1 METTVKTLAENPLLT
16 LFFVAGLG
24 FLLGR
29 IRVAGVSFG
38 VAMVLFL
45 GLGIGALDER
55 IALPEILT
63 QLGLVVFIYTL
74 GLGNGASFVRSLS
87 QNGMRTL
94 AVVLTS
100 LAVTAAVWYAGYRM
114 LGISGPVAAGG
125 FSGSVTNTPSLAA
138 VLDLAGGNPLPTIGY
153 TVAYPMGVIALLAVM
168 SAFAAVQ
175 RRRGIPMAPPKVEF
189 VNQTVR
195 VGRAEAVGRTVA
207 EAVETFGLRV
217 IFGRILRAGE
227 AILVAHD
234 VRLAQDDLITIIG
247 ERSAVAKAIEAL
259 GEASDAHPEHDRSII
274 DYRRM
279 FVSNPQV
286 FGKSLAELRLPQEY
300 GAIVSRLSRGDME
313 FLPTGDTRLQP
324 GDRVRVVTYRENMT
338 ALRGLFGD
346 SYRALAEIDV
356 LSFGL
361 GICLGLLLGMITVP
375 LPGGVTFKLGVAG
388 GPLVVSLILGAVH
401 TTGPIRWDLS
411 DNANLTLRQL
421 GLVLFL
427 AGVGVRSGFA
437 FREEIVS
444 GSAWGAFGVGAAAT
458 ALTAMTCV
466 AMSAW
471 LFRAPIAT
479 HLGMVA
485 GIHTQPAALSFGLEQ
500 AKHDQV
506 NLGYATV
513 FPIASISKIL
523 IAQVLYQLM
532 AR

>member
-1 METTVKTLAENPLLT
+1 MELIVKVMAENPLLT
-16 LFFVAGLG
+16 VFFVAGAG

-29 IRVAGVSFG
+29 VRVANVSFG

-45 GLGIGALDER
+45 GLGVGALDER

-87 QNGMRTL
+87 RDGWRTL
-94 AVVLTS
+94 AVVLAS
-100 LAVTAAVWYAGYRM
+100 LGVTAGVWYAGHRW

-153 TVAYPMGVIALLAVM
+153 TVAYPMGVIALLLVM
-168 SAFAAVQ
+168 SAFAAIQ
-175 RRRGIPMAPPKVEF
+175 RRRGQSMAPPKVEF

-195 VGRAEAVGRTVA
+195 VTRADAEGRTVA
-207 EAVETFGLRV
+207 EAVDAYGLRV
-217 IFGRILRAGE
+217 IFGRILRDDRT
-227 AILVAHD
+227 ILVAHD
-234 VRLAQDDLITIIG
+234 LRLERDDLITIIG
-247 ERSAVAKAIEAL
+247 EAAAVTRAVEVL
-259 GEASDAHPEHDRSII
+259 GEPSDAHPEHDRSTI

-313 FLPTGDTRLQP
+313 FLPTGETRLQP

-361 GICLGLLLGMITVP
+361 GICLGLLLGMVTVP

-388 GPLVVSLILGAVH
+388 GPLVVSLILGAIH

-427 AGVGVRSGFA
+427 AGVGVRSGYA
-437 FREEIVS
+437 FRQEIVS
-444 GSAWGAFGVGAAAT
+444 GSAWSAFGVGVVATAAT
-458 ALTAMTCV
+458 AITCV
-466 AMSAW
+466 LMAAW

-485 GIHTQPAALSFGLEQ
+485 GVHTQPAALSFGLEQ

-506 NLGYATV
+506 NFGYATV

-532 AR
+532 AP